1 MTVYRSI
8 TFAPTVSKRQRQHL
22 GRFID
27 TELRELVNDRFVG
40 QGVTFSVAAYPGGM
54 NINNV
59 HYPSGSVVKIVVCG
73 LDGKSQATYVAGFDG
88 GKWSAMPID
97 FVPSKLAR
105 NKR

>member
-59 HYPSGSVVKIVVCG
+59 LYPSGTVVKILAKA
-73 LDGKSQATYVAGFDG
+73 LDGVGQVTYVAGCE
-88 GKWSAMPID
+88 GKQWSAMSLNLLSPQ
-97 FVPSKLAR
+97 P
-105 NKR
+105 KRKKR

>member
-8 TFAPTVSKRQRQHL
+8 TFAPTVAKQQRQHL

-27 TELRELVNDRFVG
+27 TELREMVKGRFVG

-88 GKWSAMPID
+88 KEWSTMSID
-97 FVPSKLAR
+97 LVPSKPAR
-105 NKR
+105 KKR